1 MERRMSLKTI
11 EFNPIQFTPVEF
23 KPQIADMSLLQHAM
37 DKREG
42 RRKEAIEK
50 ASALENAFTQA
61 RSQLHNDPETMEWY
75 RQYTQDISDRMKN
88 LEMFGD
94 YSRLNEVAT
103 KMAGNFMENIQY
115 AARAKRNQEYT
126 EWEKAVD
133 ASNTETG
140 VKEMYKD
147 KYKYKDSDLL
157 DAEGNIVEGRKWEA
171 PLPKGTLNWSAMY
184 RQCAADVAETAIG
197 SQRGGGVTKDF
208 TATTWSSGYEL
219 QEKDLKRILQNVQNH
234 FINNPADY
242 DKFKDGYDYVEWRY
256 NQLIQARKDA
266 TPGTTDYTDADDKI
280 KAFCRANGV
289 SEDKF
294 PTEEE
299 YIIAM
304 LGNEKGEIK
313 NAYVKNFAYKRR
325 SDNSQRNTTTK
336 NPLYDTGYQQA
347 QVAQEERQR
356 EQHPDPEQ
364 AADVEQDQA
373 DAANVGYGVGS
384 FFSGAQTSKATQTGY
399 GVIKREYQGN

>member
-11 EFNPIQFTPVEF
+11 ELNPIQFTPVEF

-75 RQYTQDISDRMKN
+75 RQYTQDMSDRMKN

-115 AARAKRNQEYT
+115 TARAKRNQEYT

-147 KYKYKDSDLL
+147 KYKYKDSDLF

-325 SDNSQRNTTTK
+325 SDSSQRNTTTR
-336 NPLYDTGYQQA
+336 NPLYDAGYQQA
-347 QVAQEERQR
+347 QAAQEERQR

-384 FFSGAQTSKATQTGY
+384 FFSGAQTSTSTQTGY